1 MGLGGDPCAQKHL
14 VPPSYCPNHTSSNQH
29 TTSGSTTMIDTT
41 TPWAE
46 LEQQPAQA
54 PLIEA
59 TKVHDH
65 LPESE
70 PNNHNPACHGL

>member
-1 MGLGGDPCAQKHL
+1 
-14 VPPSYCPNHTSSNQH
+14 
-29 TTSGSTTMIDTT
+29 MIDTT
-41 TPWAE
+41 TPWAD
-46 LEQQPAQA
+46 LEQPPAQA

-70 PNNHNPACHGL
+70 PDKHNPACYGL